1 MQFISKL
8 LLFSY
13 GTYLLRNKMGIKTSQ
28 IMENNWD
35 LVLFWVN
42 PQYQIT
48 VLIRRSPVL
57 PSNVTM
63 IPDRDICF
71 LILLATNMALFCSLK
86 HLFLL
91 ISHIQRLLEF
101 RTKRSSSSHARKNL
115 WYPGSKSAYITK
127 GADICLWQFWN
138 WSILLPFWGI
148 LIACSPFIT
157 IQLV

>member
-1 MQFISKL
+1 MYFSILLGMQFTSKL

-13 GTYLLRNKMGIKTSQ
+13 GAYLLRNKVGIKTSQ

-63 IPDRDICF
+63 IPDPDICF

-86 HLFLL
+86 HLFLF

-101 RTKRSSSSHARKNL
+101 V
-115 WYPGSKSAYITK
+115 
-127 GADICLWQFWN
+127 
-138 WSILLPFWGI
+138 
-148 LIACSPFIT
+148 LIIF
-157 IQLV
+157 